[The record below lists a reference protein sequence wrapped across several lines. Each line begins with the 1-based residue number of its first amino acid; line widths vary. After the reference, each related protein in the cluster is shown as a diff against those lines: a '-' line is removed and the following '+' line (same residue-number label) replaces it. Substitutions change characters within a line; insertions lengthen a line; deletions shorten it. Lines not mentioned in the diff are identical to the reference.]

1 MAPELSHGET
11 VPERIVVG
19 VDGSESA
26 QRALRWAIDEARHRE
41 ATLEVVHAWRR
52 IPISDYFVNEPEPG
66 GSERFAKAV
75 LDQAVEAEDTAGVI
89 VERKLVPGTGAYA
102 LIHEAKG
109 AALLVVGSRGRGGFS
124 GLLLGSVSQQTAHHA
139 PCPVVII
146 PHDV

>member
-1 MAPELSHGET
+1 MAPELSNGET
-11 VPERIVVG
+11 APERIVVG

-26 QRALRWAIDEARHRE
+26 QQALRWAIDEARRRG

-52 IPISDYFVNEPEPG
+52 IPISDYLVNEPEPG
-66 GSERFAKAV
+66 GSARFAQAV
-75 LDQAVEAEDTAGVI
+75 LDHAVDTEDTAGVT

-124 GLLLGSVSQQTAHHA
+124 GLLLGSVSQQTIHHS

-146 PHDV
+146 PHAV

>member
-1 MAPELSHGET
+1 MA
-11 VPERIVVG
+11 PERIVVG

-26 QRALRWAIDEARHRE
+26 QQALRWAIDEARRRD

-52 IPISDYFVNEPEPG
+52 IPITDYFTTELEPG
-66 GSERFAKAV
+66 GSARYAQALLDEAV
-75 LDQAVEAEDTAGVI
+75 DAEDCTGVT
-89 VERKLVPGTGAYA
+89 VERRLVPGGGAYA
-102 LIHEAKG
+102 LMHEAKG

-124 GLLLGSVSQQTAHHA
+124 GLLLGSVSHQAAQHA